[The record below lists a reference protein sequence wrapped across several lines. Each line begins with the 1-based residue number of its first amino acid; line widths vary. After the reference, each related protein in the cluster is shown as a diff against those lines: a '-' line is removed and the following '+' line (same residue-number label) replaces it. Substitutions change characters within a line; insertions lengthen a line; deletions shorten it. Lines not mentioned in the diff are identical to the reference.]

1 MDDDYKITYSDGSTV
16 GGHISTATHP
26 TTTITCA
33 NFAQDFGGGI
43 DHGSSNSVTLS
54 ILKGGAIESVIDT
67 GSEFT
72 YNVPDTF
79 VLQDFVH
86 SMPELSR
93 VKLMCE
99 QYPALNKVYE
109 QFKLIYKMVDQDYKG
124 NIESKEALF

>member
-1 MDDDYKITYSDGSTV
+1 MKHCTRRLAMGDDYKITYSDGSTV

-26 TTTITCA
+26 TTTVTV
-33 NFAQDFGGGI
+33 GGI
-43 DHGSSNSVTLS
+43 DYDDSVTFS
-54 ILKGGAIESVIDT
+54 NITDT

-79 VLQDFVH
+79 ALQDFVH

-93 VKLMCE
+93 VESMCE

-109 QFKLIYKMVDQDYKG
+109 QFKLIYKMTVQDYEGKLKER
-124 NIESKEALF
+124 NIK